1 MATVE
6 QRLLDTSTFA
16 GSAAFTLATDWQH
29 DPRLKGLILITD
41 VDTVSASAD
50 MTITLEVG
58 KAGPPPASDAQSRLA
73 AYTVIATP
81 AITTSGLSI
90 LKVFPGASAVA
101 NQVANEP
108 MPPRWR
114 VVASLS
120 ASSTQAHDFKVDAY
134 KILGD

>member
-1 MATVE
+1 MSTVE

-16 GSAAFTLATDWQH
+16 GSATFTLATDWQY
-29 DPRLKGLILITD
+29 DARLKGLILITD
-41 VDTVSASAD
+41 VDVVTASAN

-58 KAGPPPASDAQSRLA
+58 KAGPAPSSAQSREA

-90 LKVFPGASAVA
+90 LKVFAGASAVA

-120 ASSTQAHDFKVDAY
+120 ASAADFHEFTVDAY
-134 KILGD
+134 KILDD

>member
-1 MATVE
+1 MSTVE
-6 QRLLDTSTFA
+6 QRLLNTSTFA
-16 GSAAFTLATDWQH
+16 GSATFTLATDWQY
-29 DPRLKGLILITD
+29 DARLKGLILITD
-41 VDTVSASAD
+41 VDVVSGSAN

-81 AITTSGLSI
+81 AISASGLSI

-101 NQVANEP
+101 NLVANEY
-108 MPPRWR
+108 MAPRWR

-120 ASSTQAHDFKVDAY
+120 ASAEDFHAFTVDAY
-134 KILGD
+134 KILED